1 MHLLHSAVAA
11 INLHTLRLKQDEYF
25 GALYHVALGMSAL
38 ASPLVFTT
46 SLSILQ
52 WVLVV
57 TNVLASVP
65 VPSVHVK
72 DDEDISNL
80 PLIQELEELDSLM

>member
-1 MHLLHSAVAA
+1 MFFHFAVAA

-25 GALYHVALGMSAL
+25 GALYHVALGLSAL
-38 ASPLVFTT
+38 ASPLIFTMD
-46 SLSILQ
+46 LSILQ

-57 TNVLASVP
+57 TNVLAAVP
-65 VPSVHVK
+65 VPSHHVK